1 MNKSCE
7 MGTWFLEKAN
17 VRHLCQDKGYNYA
30 RVSEEVYINGFEGIS
45 AAAKKRGV
53 ARSASDPVLGN
64 GTDLCLAEG
73 LP

>member
-1 MNKSCE
+1 
-7 MGTWFLEKAN
+7 MGTWFRGRAN

-30 RVSEEVYINGFEGIS
+30 RVSTVLRAHPQPQRREG
-45 AAAKKRGV
+45 AARN
-53 ARSASDPVLGN
+53 ASGPVLGS